1 MLLWHFYLDASKK
14 CLNFLYLKPKLNTHT
29 HTLIFLQYLRKF
41 QKVSN
46 KQKKNK
52 NSPLKNQPNNKNNN
66 IFKFLQKKKIQTII
80 LFLLFVCY
88 CSLSLSLYVLLLH
101 FILNAYKTST
111 VNKQEE
117 EEEATESK

>member
-1 MLLWHFYLDASKK
+1 
-14 CLNFLYLKPKLNTHT
+14 
-29 HTLIFLQYLRKF
+29 LQYLRKF
-41 QKVSN
+41 QKVLN
-46 KQKKNK
+46 KQKKIK
-52 NSPLKNQPNNKNNN
+52 TLPSKINQITKTTTYSN
-66 IFKFLQKKKIQTII
+66 FYKKKIQTII